1 MKLDAVL
8 KFATLLPVLAT
19 SAALAQSPSSQL
31 IGGNWALEDPNDTA
45 FRFEP
50 CGVQI
55 CARVVALGAPG
66 PDSVP
71 ATDARNP
78 NPSLRTRPVC
88 GLQVIQGLTPD
99 RSGWKGGS
107 AYNPG
112 DGTDLRFRINRSR
125 DGNYRVVVAGLPA
138 FIASVPLVPAA
149 RNLQRP
155 CQS

>member
-1 MKLDAVL
+1 MKLAAIL
-8 KFATLLPVLAT
+8 KFAFLLPVLAT
-19 SAALAQSPSSQL
+19 SAAIAQSQPSQL
-31 IGGNWALEDPNDTA
+31 VGSIWALEDPNDTA
-45 FRFEP
+45 LRFEP

-66 PDSVP
+66 PDSVT

-78 NPSLRTRPVC
+78 NPSLRSRPVC

-99 RSGWKGGS
+99 RSGWKGGT

-125 DGNYRVVVAGLPA
+125 DGNFRVVVAGLPA